1 MTDDKVELIQAELRA
16 FTQASGQ
23 KYPWRFIDDPY
34 RIIVSEFMLHRTQA
48 RQVIPVYKALTQAY
62 PTLKT
67 FSEENGAV
75 LRSILKPLGLN
86 WRINSMIEALKF
98 LYDTYSSIPLEV
110 SLLSEV
116 KGIGPYI
123 AGATV
128 CFTLDVPEV
137 LVDVNTIRVTGRLLG
152 LNLTGEARRRKQNI
166 EGLKSLVPD
175 YEPRRFF
182 YGLIDLAHRFCKSGK
197 PLCSN
202 CPLHNTGCIYYL
214 DSQQLC

>member
-1 MTDDKVELIQAELRA
+1 MTDDNVELIQAELRA

-34 RIIVSEFMLHRTQA
+34 RIIISEFMLHRTQV
-48 RQVIPVYKALTQAY
+48 RQVIPVYEALIQAY

-67 FSEENGAV
+67 FSEESDAV
-75 LRSILKPLGLN
+75 LRLTLKPLGLT
-86 WRINSMIEALKF
+86 WRINSMIEAIKF

-110 SLLSEV
+110 SLLSNV

-152 LNLTGEARRRKQNI
+152 LNLFGEARRRKQNI
-166 EGLKSLVPD
+166 DGLKSLIPD
-175 YEPRRFF
+175 HEPRRFY
-182 YGLIDLAHRFCKSGK
+182 YGLIDLAHKFCKSGK

-202 CPLHNTGCIYYL
+202 CPLNNTGCIYYL
-214 DSQQLC
+214 ASQQIC